1 MRSIIIF
8 IIPLIVCSCINEIEV
23 TEPAD
28 ECRKL
33 SVGEARAFFE
43 DRFTRLYMA
52 QANFGVDDEN
62 QSVLFTGDFT
72 PQW

>member
-23 TEPAD
+23 AEPVE

-33 SVGEARAFFE
+33 SVGEARAFLKIGLP
-43 DRFTRLYMA
+43 DYIWHRL
-52 QANFGVDDEN
+52 
-62 QSVLFTGDFT
+62 T
-72 PQW
+72 